1 MASPGLTELVT
12 TTLRNRTKKLADNVT
27 KNNALL
33 MRLRERDNVV
43 PFDGGRTIVE
53 ELFYAENS
61 TYTRYSGY
69 DNLNIMPQDVIT
81 AAEFDI
87 KQVAVSVS
95 MSGTEQ
101 IQNSGKERVIDWLA
115 ARVENAEQSMANGL
129 SSDVYSTGTASG
141 GKQIGGLQLIVADT
155 PTNVVG
161 GIDANTWTFW
171 RNISYDATTDG
182 GAPVTAANI
191 QTYMDKVV
199 VQIVRGKDRPDLVI
213 ADNNY
218 YTAYLQSLQAIQR
231 ISSTSMAGSGF
242 TSLKYFGAG
251 MDSDVVLDGGIGGG
265 CPTNHMYFLNT
276 SYIRLRPY
284 SDRDMT
290 VLGDDRYSVNQDA
303 MVRIIGWAGN
313 MTCRGREFQAI
324 LKD

>member
-12 TTLRNRTKKLADNVT
+12 TTLRNRTRKLADNYT
-27 KNNALL
+27 TNNALL
-33 MRLRERDNVV
+33 MRLRERENVV

-69 DNLNIMPQDVIT
+69 DILNITPQDVIT
-81 AAEFDI
+81 AAEYDI

-115 ARVENAEQSMANGL
+115 ARVENAEGSMMNGL
-129 SSDVYSTGTASG
+129 SDDIYSSGTASG
-141 GKQIGGLQLIVADT
+141 GKQIGGLQLLVADT
-155 PTNVVG
+155 PTNTVG

-191 QTYMDKVV
+191 QTYMDRVV
-199 VQIVRGKDRPDLVI
+199 VQIVRGRDKPDLIVT
-213 ADNNY
+213 DNNY
-218 YTAYLQSLQAIQR
+218 YNAYLQSLQAIQR
-231 ISSTSMAGSGF
+231 IQSTNMAAAGF
-242 TSLKYFGAG
+242 TALKYFGAG
-251 MDSDVVLDGGIGGG
+251 SDCDIVLDGGIGGG
-265 CPTNHMYFLNT
+265 CPSNHMYFLNT
-276 SYIRLRPY
+276 KYIRLRPY
-284 SDRDMT
+284 SGRDMT

-303 MVRIIGWAGN
+303 FVRIVGWAGN
-313 MTCRGREFQAI
+313 MTCRGREFQAV
-324 LKD
+324 LRD